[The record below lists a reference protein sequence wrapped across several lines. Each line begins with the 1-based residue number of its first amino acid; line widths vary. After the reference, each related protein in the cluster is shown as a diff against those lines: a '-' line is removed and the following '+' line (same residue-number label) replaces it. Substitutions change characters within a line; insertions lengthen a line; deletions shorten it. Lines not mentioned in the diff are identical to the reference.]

1 MDCHVMRHEAVT
13 LVGESMALPA
23 VAIVL
28 VPCLVELGFLK
39 KIEDEQ

>member
-13 LVGESMALPA
+13 LVGESMALA